1 MFKPLVSKVLVKAH
15 RRLAGVKYLNP
26 DLNFG
31 NGISVQEFS
40 LKTEAMQAKLDAHNA
55 MVTEFTTR
63 MSESREEI
71 RQLEDSLS
79 KTVERMLNTVAVL
92 YGKNS
97 SEYELVADSKPTPAV
112 KKTST
117 TPTST
122 SSTDQNDGVLKNLP
136 EMVIENSGKNS
147 VVNAK
152 KNGNGNGKVAIE

>member
-1 MFKPLVSKVLVKAH
+1 MFKPLVSKVLLKAH
-15 RRLAGVKYLNP
+15 RRLAGLKYFNP

-55 MVTEFTTR
+55 LVTEFTTR

-97 SEYELVADSKPTPAV
+97 SEYQLVADSKPTPAV

-122 SSTDQNDGVLKNLP
+122 VSTDQDVLLNLP
-136 EMVIENSGKNS
+136 QMVIENSGNNS

-152 KNGNGNGKVAIE
+152 KNGNGKVAIG